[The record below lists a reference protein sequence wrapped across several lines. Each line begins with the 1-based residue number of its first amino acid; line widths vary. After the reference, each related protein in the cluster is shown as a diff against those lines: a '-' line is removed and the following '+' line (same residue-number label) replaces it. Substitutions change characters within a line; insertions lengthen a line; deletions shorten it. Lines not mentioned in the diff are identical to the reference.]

1 MLGINFR
8 PTLSQIQGLDWGS
21 IIKSES
27 KTIINFIVPNPVPA
41 SPSSNKF
48 LL

>member
-8 PTLSQIQGLDWGS
+8 PTLSQIRGLDWGS
-21 IIKSES
+21 TIKSES
-27 KTIINFIVPNPVPA
+27 ETIIKIIVPIPVPA
-41 SPSSNKF
+41 SPSPNKF